1 MINVAECKKEEVR
14 KAEGQAK
21 QKIQEAEGYA
31 EKRVNEAEGDVARF
45 NAVFEEFRKAPEVT
59 KQRLYLETMKEVL
72 PQMGRKIIL
81 DEDASQVLPLL
92 QLETGQ
98 DGGRSR

>member
-1 MINVAECKKEEVR
+1 
-14 KAEGQAK
+14 
-21 QKIQEAEGYA
+21 
-31 EKRVNEAEGDVARF
+31 
-45 NAVFEEFRKAPEVT
+45 VFDEYLKAPEVT

-72 PQMGRKIIL
+72 PQLGRKIIL

-98 DGGRSR
+98 NGGGR